1 MSQYATTTELAQF
14 AMGSVAL
21 TGISTNDQD
30 AALQAASDEADGY
43 LKARYAVPVTVYGK
57 DLRDHVCAMAQYR
70 LLVRKTFSP
79 DGSKT
84 AIRQLYEDAIA
95 WLTKISKGVITLSG
109 DQVTPAPEYALPRV
123 TTTTA
128 RGW

>member
-1 MSQYATTTELAQF
+1 MSQYATTTDLAQY
-14 AMGSVAL
+14 ALGSVAL

-57 DLRDHVCAMAQYR
+57 DLREHICAMAAYR
-70 LLVRKTFSP
+70 LLSRKTFGL
-79 DGSKT
+79 DGSQT
-84 AIRQLYEDAIA
+84 NIRKMYEDAISFFS
-95 WLTKISKGVITLSG
+95 KISKGLITLSG
-109 DQVTPAPEYALPRV
+109 DAITPAPSYALPRV
-123 TTTTA
+123 STSTP